1 MPNFRVL
8 QGQLEEKGFKYVG
21 ENGRL
26 CVYDQERILLISAPR
41 VGNRL
46 YLANF
51 GLGSP
56 VCLQAQTVDKSWRWH
71 TRFGHLNF
79 RALSDL
85 NAKNMVAG
93 LPTVT
98 RVEKVCDGCALGK
111 QHRVPFPQMSSYRV
125 EKVLELVH
133 ADLCGHS
140 TPKSFGGASYFL
152 LVVDDYSRYMWVELL
167 KSKDQALE
175 CFKKIKTGLR
185 WNVMAS

>member
-1 MPNFRVL
+1 MLVPDGVWVL
-8 QGQLEEKGFKYVG
+8 DTGASNHMTRTRLVLSQLDEGVQGSVWFGDGSCVRIQGMGSVVIQDCHNGHKVLTDVYYIPKLKSNIVSLGQLEEKGFKYVG

-56 VCLQAQTVDKSWRWH
+56 VCLQAQTIDKSWRWH

-85 NAKNMVAG
+85 NAKNPNCRIAN
-93 LPTVT
+93 
-98 RVEKVCDGCALGK
+98 
-111 QHRVPFPQMSSYRV
+111 S
-125 EKVLELVH
+125 
-133 ADLCGHS
+133 
-140 TPKSFGGASYFL
+140 
-152 LVVDDYSRYMWVELL
+152 
-167 KSKDQALE
+167 
-175 CFKKIKTGLR
+175 
-185 WNVMAS
+185 N